1 MKRQRLFIFSIL
13 LIYCMSSFTSLAFAS
28 SNAETTPW
36 PEGPSVFA
44 ESAIVMEASTGLV
57 LYEKNIHTKHYPASI
72 TKIMTSL
79 LAVENST
86 PGEIVTFSHDSVY
99 KVEADSSRL
108 WIEVG
113 EQLTMQQSLYSILL
127 ESANDVAYA
136 TAEHVGGGS
145 LDTFIQMM
153 NARAKELGA
162 NNTNFVN
169 PHGLHDD
176 NHYTTAYDMA
186 LITRE
191 AMKNEAFR
199 KIFAT
204 RTSQIPP
211 TNKQTETRY
220 LRNHHRFILK
230 QDYFY
235 DDCNGGKTGYT
246 SKARYTLVTT
256 AKRGD
261 QELIC
266 VIMRDDTS
274 QHQYTDTQKLLDF
287 GFDNFSIYPLANLE
301 GTHNLETSP
310 FFTRYNGLLSDS
322 GAIVTD
328 ENGFV
333 VLPNNASIDEATKEV
348 SFFTERKDTEDSNV
362 IGTITYTYQD
372 KYVGGANILY
382 NPPKTATLYHKD
394 FVPEATAA
402 PSVDEK
408 PTITESNRPLRPIII
423 GIITGIFVLVIGLY
437 FVLVE
442 RPRLKRRKAF
452 YRKRANRKL
461 YQDDNYLDL

>member
-1 MKRQRLFIFSIL
+1 MKRQRLILFSMI
-13 LIYCMSSFTSLAFAS
+13 LIYCVSHFTSQSFAS
-28 SNAETTPW
+28 SNTGNTPW

-44 ESAIVMEASTGLV
+44 ESAIVMEASTGLI

-136 TAEHVGGGS
+136 TAEHIGGGS
-145 LDTFIQMM
+145 LDNFIQMM
-153 NARAKELGA
+153 NNRAKEIGA
-162 NNTNFVN
+162 TNTNFMN

-176 NHYTTAYDMA
+176 NHYTTSYDMA

-191 AMKNEAFR
+191 AMKNDSFR
-199 KIFAT
+199 KIFAA

-235 DDCNGGKTGYT
+235 SDCIGGKTGYT
-246 SKARYTLVTT
+246 SKSKFTLVTV

-261 QELIC
+261 LELIT

-287 GFDNFSIYPLANLE
+287 CFDNFSIYPLANLE
-301 GTHNLETSP
+301 GTQNLESSP
-310 FFTRYNGLLSDS
+310 FFTRYNGMLSDS
-322 GAIVTD
+322 NAIVTD
-328 ENGFV
+328 ENGYV
-333 VLPNNASIDEATKEV
+333 VLPNNASIEEASKEV
-348 SFFTERKDTEDSNV
+348 SFFTDRNELEDNNI
-362 IGTITYTYQD
+362 IGAITYTYQD
-372 KYVGGANILY
+372 KYVGGADILY
-382 NPPKTATLYHKD
+382 NAPENITLYHKD
-394 FVPEATAA
+394 FAPEVTEA
-402 PSVDEK
+402 PSTVEN
-408 PTITESNRPLRPIII
+408 PTLIEPSRPLRPIII
-423 GIITGIFVLVIGLY
+423 GIIIGIFVLVIGLY
-437 FVLVE
+437 FVIVE
-442 RPRLKRRKAF
+442 RPRLRRRKAF

-461 YQDDNYLDL
+461 YQDDHYLDL